1 MSGLLPR
8 CPRPGAK
15 YRLRDPRTDVFLLIS
30 TRWVRVRALQ
40 IADRFRRRDN
50 TLPEREGRP
59 LAVGESP
66 PAQG

>member
-1 MSGLLPR
+1 MSELLPR
-8 CPRPGAK
+8 RPRPGAE

-50 TLPEREGRP
+50 NLPERQCQ
-59 LAVGESP
+59 LT
-66 PAQG
+66 